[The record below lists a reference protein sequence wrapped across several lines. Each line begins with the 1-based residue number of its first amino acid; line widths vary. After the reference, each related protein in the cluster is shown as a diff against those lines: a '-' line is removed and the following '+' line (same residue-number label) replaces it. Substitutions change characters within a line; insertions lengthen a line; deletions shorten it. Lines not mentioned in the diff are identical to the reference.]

1 MYNVP
6 EITRCPAL
14 LERAR
19 GALGDPGQR
28 TAWPRSAKIK
38 LTSQCNLRCVMCR
51 YWRRPRQAEMDTAAV
66 ERLLCDLASLGCR
79 KVHFSGGEVF
89 TRRDLLP
96 LIELGVGLG
105 LKVNLTTNG
114 TLITKDLAKQ
124 LGKIGVNSVAVSL
137 DAGRSKEHDRLRGV
151 RGAFRSATRGAAWV
165 IERGRAGRPRLRIN
179 MVLTR
184 RNYHELPG
192 VLRLAGELG
201 ATEVHPMP
209 VDAKGSDKIRLSK
222 THIRDFNHTVA
233 PEAEA
238 LRRDLGF
245 SSAHD
250 YLWPFGTSSEDL
262 QFAKSGNY
270 ARGYFDDHL
279 CYVPWLHTFVDWT
292 GGVYLCCMARGKTPA
307 MGHVGEQSIV
317 DVLAGQPYADARSAL
332 LRQRLAVC
340 GRCDSF
346 LAENRLLASV
356 LRGADGEA

>member
-6 EITRCPAL
+6 EITRSPGL

-19 GALGDPGQR
+19 LALGDPDQR
-28 TAWPRSAKIK
+28 SAWPRSAKIK
-38 LTSQCNLRCVMCR
+38 LTTQCNLRCVMCR
-51 YWRRPRQAEMDTAAV
+51 YWRRPRQPEMDTAAV
-66 ERLLCDLASLGCR
+66 ERLLRDLASLGCR

-89 TRRDLLP
+89 TRPDLLR

-124 LGKIGVNSVAVSL
+124 LGKLRMNSVAVSL

-151 RGAFRSATRGAAWV
+151 RGAFRRATRGAAWV
-165 IERGRAGRPRLRIN
+165 TERARAGRPRLRIN

-201 ATEVHPMP
+201 ATDVNPMP

-222 THIRDFNHTVA
+222 THIRDFNRNVA

-238 LRRDLGF
+238 VRRELGF
-245 SSAHD
+245 PTGPD
-250 YLWPFGTSSEDL
+250 RLWPFGTSSEDL
-262 QFAKSGNY
+262 QCAKSGEY

-279 CYVPWLHTFVDWT
+279 CYVPWLHTFVEWT
-292 GGVYLCCMARGKTPA
+292 GAVYICCMARGKTPA
-307 MGHVGEQSIV
+307 VGHVGEQSIV
-317 DVLAGQPYADARSAL
+317 DVLAGQPYADARRAL
-332 LRQRLAVC
+332 LQKRLAVC
-340 GRCDSF
+340 ARCDSF
-346 LAENRLLASV
+346 LVENQLLASA
-356 LRGADGEA
+356 LGGADGEA